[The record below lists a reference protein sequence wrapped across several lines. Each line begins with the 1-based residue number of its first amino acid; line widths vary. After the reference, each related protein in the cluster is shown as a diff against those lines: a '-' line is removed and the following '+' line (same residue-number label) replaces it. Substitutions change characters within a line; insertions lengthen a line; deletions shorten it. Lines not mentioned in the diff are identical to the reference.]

1 MVASG
6 CHRVC
11 ISVPCFWH
19 SHEIEGTS
27 GLEMASG
34 LSTRQCRHLLGDTDR
49 DLLYKLLLY
58 TENVVG
64 IAVYVAI
71 SKYTMRSE
79 G

>member
-1 MVASG
+1 MVTSG
-6 CHRVC
+6 CHGVC
-11 ISVPCFWH
+11 ISVLPAN